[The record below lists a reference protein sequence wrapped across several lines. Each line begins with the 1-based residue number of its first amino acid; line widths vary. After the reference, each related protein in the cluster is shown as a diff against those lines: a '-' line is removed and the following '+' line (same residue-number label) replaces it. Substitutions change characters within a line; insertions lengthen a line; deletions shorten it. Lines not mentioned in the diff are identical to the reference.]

1 MKGVVSYFAK
11 MEAIMQYLRDFNIV
25 TVTLRLVLAFLF
37 GGIIGMDRERK
48 GRPAGMRTH
57 IPVSY
62 THLDVYKRQA
72 YFSEKNAC
80 FSNSVCKFWISSFGG
95 LPNIF
100 L

>member
-57 IPVSY
+57 ILVCLGASMTTMSGFSSY
-62 THLDVYKRQA
+62 IRLELNRILCVFPHR
-72 YFSEKNAC
+72 
-80 FSNSVCKFWISSFGG
+80 
-95 LPNIF
+95 
-100 L
+100 